1 MVAARD
7 MSLIDGLYGT
17 TRARDVNLTSSALV
31 AVDISSFCFVLWLWR
46 HNLRLALDK
55 MLPRDEILHCS

>member
-1 MVAARD
+1 MAVARD

-31 AVDISSFCFVLWLWR
+31 AVDISSFRFVLWL
-46 HNLRLALDK
+46 
-55 MLPRDEILHCS
+55 